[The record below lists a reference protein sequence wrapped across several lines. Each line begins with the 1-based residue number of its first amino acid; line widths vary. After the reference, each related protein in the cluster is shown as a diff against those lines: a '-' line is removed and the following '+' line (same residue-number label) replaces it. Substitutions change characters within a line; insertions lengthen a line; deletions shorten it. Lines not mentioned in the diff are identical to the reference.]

1 MLEDPLNERT
11 IIFDSHKNMDHD
23 ETFVIVVEYNKTFIR
38 GINMQN
44 QKQFMSLSSDIMSCV
59 LAGSSFRETD
69 NSPCSVVMRVVEE

>member
-38 GINMQN
+38 GHNMQN
-44 QKQFMSLSSDIMSCV
+44 QKQFRSLNFRLSSDICLASWLVPVSVRLTTHLVV
-59 LAGSSFRETD
+59 L
-69 NSPCSVVMRVVEE
+69 